1 MEPESSE
8 HSASNTGIG
17 RMWTFVRIMNVRL
30 RFIFLMILVGVV
42 SANWDGIMN
51 RYDRWRRPAKAED
64 RVAGEAVEFYCPMHP
79 NIVRGEP
86 GSCPICGMPLSKRA
100 KSGHTEMSPDALAR
114 VQLSPF
120 KVQMGRIGTSPVEYR
135 LLSREIRTVG
145 IVEYAEPKRAFIAA
159 RIKGRIDKL
168 YVNYVGQHVEKGQP
182 LVWIYSPDLLVAQE
196 ELLSTIQRKDD
207 SKETGPIVR
216 QSAENLLAAA
226 RRKLILWG
234 ITEEQVEEIIKR
246 GKPETHLTIQSPIA
260 GIVTDKKVLE
270 GRYVNEGDDLYTIA
284 DLSTVWLQAKVF
296 ESEISGV
303 SIGTAVE
310 VTSVAYPNE
319 VFAGRVTFIAY
330 TVDPGTRTVSARV
343 EVVNPD
349 LRLKP
354 GMYVRAAIR
363 LPVGR
368 VEILESAASSQ
379 AASEPAVNTQSLV
392 KAYLKL
398 TDPFAADKADA
409 PALEGLLKEVDAL
422 AKSVPKAINEKTQAI
437 RAAIAPM
444 NGKTLREQR
453 KLFKE
458 ASARIIE
465 FVEAHPPPDMTV
477 SRFHCP
483 MVKADW
489 LGLGEDVRNPYYG
502 SEMLD
507 CGKVTGTIRPKAA
520 QESERFATGYFCPIY
535 PDRLFDE
542 PRHCP
547 VDNFPLKYARVEKV
561 LAVPELAVIDT
572 GARRVA
578 YRETEPGVFEMIE
591 LKVGPRAGDYFPLIG
606 GLKAGDRI
614 ATRGAFLVDAE
625 NRLNPSAAAQ
635 YFGASGGQQADGQ
648 NKQ

>member
-8 HSASNTGIG
+8 HSASKTGIG
-17 RMWTFVRIMNVRL
+17 RMWTFIRVMNVRL

-42 SANWDGIMN
+42 SANWDGLMN
-51 RYDRWRRPAKAED
+51 RYDRWRRPAKAEGK
-64 RVAGEAVEFYCPMHP
+64 VAGEAVEFYCPMHP
-79 NIVRGEP
+79 NIIRGEL

-100 KSGHTEMSPDALAR
+100 KSGQTEMSPDALAR

-120 KVQMGRIGTSPVEYR
+120 KIQMGRIGTSPVEYH

-145 IVEYAEPKRAFIAA
+145 IVEYAEPLRAFIPA

-182 LVWIYSPDLLVAQE
+182 LAWLYSPDLLVAQE
-196 ELLSTIQRKDD
+196 ELLTTLHRQDD
-207 SKETGPIVR
+207 TKGAGPIVR
-216 QSAENLLAAA
+216 GSAENLLIAA
-226 RRKLILWG
+226 RRKLTLWG

-246 GKPETHLTIQSPIA
+246 GKPDTHMTIQSPIA

-284 DLSTVWLQAKVF
+284 DLSSVWLQAKVF
-296 ESEISGV
+296 ENEISGV
-303 SIGTAVE
+303 SVGTAVE

-319 VFAGRVTFIAY
+319 VFAGRVTFVAY
-330 TVDPGTRTVSARV
+330 IVDPGTRTVSARV
-343 EVVNPD
+343 EITNPD

-354 GMYVRAAIR
+354 GMYVNAAIR

-368 VEILESAASSQ
+368 VEILESAAVSQ
-379 AASEPAVNTQSLV
+379 EASKPALNTRPLV
-392 KAYLKL
+392 KAYVKL
-398 TDPFAADKADA
+398 AEPFAADKADA
-409 PALEGLLKEVDAL
+409 GALEKLLKEIDGL
-422 AKSVPKAINEKTQAI
+422 AKAVAPQVNEKVQAI
-437 RAAIAPM
+437 RAIIETM
-444 NGKTLREQR
+444 KDKDLKEQR
-453 KLFKE
+453 RLFKE

-465 FVEAHPPPDMTV
+465 LVEAYPPPDMTI

-489 LGLGEDVRNPYYG
+489 LGMSEDVRNPYYG
-502 SEMLD
+502 SEMLE
-507 CGKVTGTIRPKAA
+507 CGKVTGTIKPKAA
-520 QESERFATGYFCPIY
+520 QEEERFATGYFCPIY

-547 VDNFPLKYARVEKV
+547 VDNFTLKYARVEKV

-572 GARRVA
+572 GSRRVA

-591 LKVGPRAGDYFPLIG
+591 LKVGPRAGEYFPVLG
-606 GLKAGDRI
+606 GLKAGDQI

-635 YFGASGGQQADGQ
+635 YFGASGG
-648 NKQ
+648 